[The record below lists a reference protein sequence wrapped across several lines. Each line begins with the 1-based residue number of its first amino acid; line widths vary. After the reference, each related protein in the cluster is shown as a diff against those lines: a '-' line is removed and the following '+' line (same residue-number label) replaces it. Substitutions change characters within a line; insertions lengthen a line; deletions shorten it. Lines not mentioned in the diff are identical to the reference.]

1 MCGRQGNRLPHPCTP
16 KPGTWVLNEP
26 VSIPLK
32 SNMADGRDVFATLA
46 WM

>member
-1 MCGRQGNRLPHPCTP
+1 MCGRQGNRLPHPSTP

-32 SNMADGRDVFATLA
+32 SNMADGRDVIATLA